1 MRVPRLRPTVRPRP
15 GDGPLARSPG
25 PGLAAALAA
34 AAQDPGLAAGIRQV
48 DEGDFE
54 GAVATLGPV
63 ADRLAAKGGHDAAQ
77 ACLYLG
83 IAQLAL
89 DQRDAARA
97 RFREALGHEP
107 SLRLGPD
114 RFSPKVIAAFEDARR
129 EREAETRAAAPEAK
143 PEAGKGHTGRTAS
156 PGGAPRPSA
165 GVGILYAV
173 GQGDTN
179 PPGDG
184 QVTFTGARFGTPVL
198 DCPNG
203 TTGTPLA
210 VAIDLT
216 AQNDTGARRDARR
229 GLRHPLHRRV
239 AGGAGRGGLREH
251 RTRHGRSLHAA
262 AGHDHPPRA
271 DDPHLRERRG
281 RRVPLQR
288 VEGPRHPHRRRRAD
302 RRDGRH
308 DAGQPA
314 LSRSRLELRTRRSP
328 SIT

>member
-1 MRVPRLRPTVRPRP
+1 MTRLRTVLVVVTALSL
-15 GDGPLARSPG
+15 GAPG
-25 PGLAAALAA
+25 PGLAPALAA

-63 ADRLAAKGGHDAAQ
+63 ADRLAATGGHDAAQ

-107 SLRLGPD
+107 SLRLGAD

-129 EREAETRAAAPEAK
+129 EREAEARAAAPAAK
-143 PEAGKGHTGRTAS
+143 PEAGKSHTGRTILL
-156 PGGAPRPSA
+156 GGAAAVA
-165 GVGILYAV
+165 GAGILYAV

-179 PPGDG
+179 PPGSG
-184 QVTFTGARFGTPVL
+184 VVIFTGARFGTPVL

-216 AQNDTGARRDARR
+216 AQNDTGRDVTLGAVSAVLYIVTSPSVP
-229 GLRHPLHRRV
+229 GEVGFASNAPATASPTTLRQGTTALRV
-239 AGGAGRGGLREH
+239 QTTLTCANGAGDASRFNEWK
-251 RTRHGRSLHAA
+251 GRVTLA
-262 AGHDHPPRA
+262 AGAAQTVETA
-271 DDPHLRERRG
+271 DTM
-281 RRVPLQR
+281 RVNLP
-288 VEGPRHPHRRRRAD
+288 
-302 RRDGRH
+302 
-308 DAGQPA
+308 
-314 LSRSRLELRTRRSP
+314 
-328 SIT
+328 

>member
-1 MRVPRLRPTVRPRP
+1 MRN
-15 GDGPLARSPG
+15 
-25 PGLAAALAA
+25 PGLARPFALALVAALSLGAPWPSLAVARAA
-34 AAQDPGLAAGIRQV
+34 ATQDPGLAAGIRQV

-63 ADRLAAKGGHDAAQ
+63 AERLSAKGGREAAQ

-83 IAQLAL
+83 IAELAL

-97 RFREALGHEP
+97 RFREALGHES

-114 RFSPKVIAAFEDARR
+114 RFSPKVIAAFEEARR
-129 EREAETRAAAPEAK
+129 EREAKTRAATPETK
-143 PEAGKGHTGRTAS
+143 PEGGKGHTGGTVLLA
-156 PGGAPRPSA
+156 GAA
-165 GVGILYAV
+165 AAVGVGILYAV

-216 AQNDTGARRDARR
+216 AQNGTGGDVTLGAVSATLFIVASPAVPSEV
-229 GLRHPLHRRV
+229 GFASTAPATAAPATLRPGTTTLRV
-239 AGGAGRGGLREH
+239 QTTLTCANGAGDASRFNEWK
-251 RTRHGRSLHAA
+251 GRVTLTAGAA
-262 AGHDHPPRA
+262 QTVETA
-271 DDPHLRERRG
+271 DTM
-281 RRVPLQR
+281 RVNLP
-288 VEGPRHPHRRRRAD
+288 
-302 RRDGRH
+302 
-308 DAGQPA
+308 
-314 LSRSRLELRTRRSP
+314 
-328 SIT
+328 